1 MKVESPWQE
10 ILSSASRKKRSV
22 DAWEVGTIKKELSPG
37 PAALGESGL
46 NLTQPSDPT
55 PGGSLQEKIGFIS
68 TLHLNPRYKQ
78 YLRHLKFIKL
88 KKMLISKFASKLSDA
103 QIKKVKKGIAIHE
116 SLLDQLFLQP
126 GEKKTENA
134 IKIQGKEEMII
145 KPGHQ
150 TVSRSEQTAMNEVEV
165 LPFIDLNKPAVVA
178 LNGSEDVKMES
189 ATGGHMM
196 AINVPIDEILD
207 HSYVKSQFSV

>member
-1 MKVESPWQE
+1 M
-10 ILSSASRKKRSV
+10 
-22 DAWEVGTIKKELSPG
+22 DAWEVGTIKREVSPGPG
-37 PAALGESGL
+37 PAALGGTDL
-46 NLTQPSDPT
+46 NLPQTSDPT
-55 PGGSLQEKIGFIS
+55 PGGSLQEKIHFIS

-116 SLLDQLFLQP
+116 SLLDQISLQP
-126 GEKKTENA
+126 GEKKTENV
-134 IKIQGKEEMII
+134 IKIQGREGRIT

-150 TVSRSEQTAMNEVEV
+150 TVGRLEQSPMNKVQV
-165 LPFIDLNKPAVVA
+165 LPFIDLNKPAGVA
-178 LNGSEDVKMES
+178 LNGSEDVEMES
-189 ATGGHMM
+189 ATGGHML